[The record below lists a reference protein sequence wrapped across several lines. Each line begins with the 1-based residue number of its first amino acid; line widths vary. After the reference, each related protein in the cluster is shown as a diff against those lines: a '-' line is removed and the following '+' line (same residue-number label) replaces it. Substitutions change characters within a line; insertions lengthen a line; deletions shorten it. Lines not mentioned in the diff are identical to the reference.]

1 MGRHRDAVERHL
13 ATAVGDP
20 ITVETV
26 RGLADRWDAI
36 EQGNG
41 EAAGQIAQL
50 ASVLLQSAQNLSIPH
65 EDALESLENALR
77 AV

>member
-13 ATAVGDP
+13 ETAVGDP

>member
-1 MGRHRDAVERHL
+1 
-13 ATAVGDP
+13 
-20 ITVETV
+20 V

>member
-13 ATAVGDP
+13 QTAVGDP
-20 ITVETV
+20 MTVETV

-41 EAAGQIAQL
+41 EAAGQIAQ
-50 ASVLLQSAQNLSIPH
+50 
-65 EDALESLENALR
+65 
-77 AV
+77 